1 MLSDLRES
9 GSLEQ
14 DADIV
19 MFIHKVT
26 DEIPERN
33 VDPENEQQRELI
45 ELMVA
50 KHRNGP
56 TKDIQMMFIKNLAQ
70 FYDILPENRYKK

>member
-14 DADIV
+14 YADIV
-19 MFIHKVT
+19 MFIHRK
-26 DEIPERN
+26 DENKDEKSP
-33 VDPENEQQRELI
+33 NELV

-56 TKDIQMMFIKNLAQ
+56 TKNIEMIFRKELAMFYNAQ
-70 FYDILPENRYKK
+70 TIG

>member
-19 MFIHKVT
+19 MFIHGK
-26 DEIPERN
+26 DEIADEKQN
-33 VDPENEQQRELI
+33 KHII

-56 TKDIQMMFIKNLAQ
+56 TKDIEMMFIKDLAQ
-70 FYDILPENRYKK
+70 FYDMAHGKMNGQHAE

>member
-19 MFIHKVT
+19 MFIHNIE
-26 DEIPERN
+26 EIPEIN
-33 VDPENEQQRELI
+33 VDQENEQQRELI

-70 FYDILPENRYKK
+70 FYDILPEHRYKK